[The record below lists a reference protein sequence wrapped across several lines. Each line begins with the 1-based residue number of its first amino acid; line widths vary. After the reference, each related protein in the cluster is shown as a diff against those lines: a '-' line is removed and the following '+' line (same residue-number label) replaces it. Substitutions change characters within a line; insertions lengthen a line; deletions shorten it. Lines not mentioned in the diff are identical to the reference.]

1 MSEDKN
7 DQINDEAISNLSQE
21 QDHQSQPDKLETTEE
36 AIPTGSE
43 MSQDSSNVGTSNAVE
58 QSPQSDA
65 EDKNANALASD
76 NADESKK
83 KEQKNEESGQ
93 PSDSVNDGQDKVDKS
108 SIGYVFNQAKN
119 RFNSLNKTTKKRI
132 GIISGIVVL
141 LLVIWIL
148 FATHVICFHN
158 WSPATCTEAETCVIC
173 GETRGEALGHEW
185 IEATCTEPETC
196 SVCGAITGVPNG
208 HEVAEWIIDEDS
220 TCAVTGKKHG
230 ICSVC
235 NEEVI
240 SPVELKDHTPGE
252 WEVVEEATESSA
264 GERVKKCTVCGEV
277 IQQEEYTL
285 TPAQVKD
292 RYIKSCQSYA
302 FKDLARNADALAGK
316 RIVAKGEVIQV
327 QTEGNYYAMRV
338 NITKG
343 SYGIWSDTVYVV
355 YLKPSGADNIIE
367 DDIITFYGEIDG
379 NTSYT
384 SVMGATI
391 TLPKITAEYIDIN

>member
-1 MSEDKN
+1 MGEDKN
-7 DQINDEAISNLSQE
+7 DQINDDTIKDSSQD
-21 QDHQSQPDKLETTEE
+21 QDHQSRPDKLDTTEE
-36 AIPTGSE
+36 AISTNNEIP
-43 MSQDSSNVGTSNAVE
+43 QDSPSVEATDVAEQGRQSAVE
-58 QSPQSDA
+58 
-65 EDKNANALASD
+65 EENANTFASS
-76 NADESKK
+76 NTDEPK
-83 KEQKNEESGQ
+83 KEEQKSEESGQ
-93 PSDSVNDGQDKVDKS
+93 SSNSGNGNQDKVDKS
-108 SIGYVFNQAKN
+108 SIGYVFKQTKD
-119 RFNSLNKTTKKRI
+119 RFSSLNKKTKKRI
-132 GIISGIVVL
+132 GIVSGVVAL
-141 LLVIWIL
+141 LLVIWVL

-196 SVCGAITGVPNG
+196 SVCGAMRGVSNG

-252 WEVVEEATESSA
+252 WEIVTKATA
-264 GERVKKCTVCGEV
+264 TKDGTRIQKCTVCGTE
-277 IQQEEYTL
+277 IKEESYSL
-285 TPAQVKD
+285 TPAQIKD
-292 RYIKSCQSYA
+292 NYIKSCQSYA

-327 QTEGNYYAMRV
+327 QTEGSYYAMRV

-355 YLKPSGADNIIE
+355 YSKPSGADNIIE

>member
-1 MSEDKN
+1 ML
-7 DQINDEAISNLSQE
+7 AIL
-21 QDHQSQPDKLETTEE
+21 TVVVTV
-36 AIPTGSE
+36 A
-43 MSQDSSNVGTSNAVE
+43 
-58 QSPQSDA
+58 DA
-65 EDKNANALASD
+65 
-76 NADESKK
+76 
-83 KEQKNEESGQ
+83 
-93 PSDSVNDGQDKVDKS
+93 
-108 SIGYVFNQAKN
+108 F
-119 RFNSLNKTTKKRI
+119 
-132 GIISGIVVL
+132 
-141 LLVIWIL
+141 L
-148 FATHVICFHN
+148 FV
-158 WSPATCTEAETCVIC
+158 
-173 GETRGEALGHEW
+173 
-185 IEATCTEPETC
+185 
-196 SVCGAITGVPNG
+196 
-208 HEVAEWIIDEDS
+208 
-220 TCAVTGKKHG
+220 
-230 ICSVC
+230 
-235 NEEVI
+235 
-240 SPVELKDHTPGE
+240 PGE

-355 YLKPSGADNIIE
+355 YLKPNGADNIIE

>member
-7 DQINDEAISNLSQE
+7 DQANDGTTKNLSQE
-21 QDHQSQPDKLETTEE
+21 QDHQDQSNKLETTEE
-36 AIPTGSE
+36 TISTSSE
-43 MSQDSSNVGTSNAVE
+43 MSQDLPNAETSDTAE
-58 QSPQSDA
+58 QGSQSDA
-65 EDKNANALASD
+65 EDKNANVPASS
-76 NADESKK
+76 NTEEPKRE
-83 KEQKNEESGQ
+83 EQQNEESEQ
-93 PSDSVNDGQDKVDKS
+93 SSDSVNSDQDKVDKS
-108 SIGYVFNQAKN
+108 SIGYVFKQAKN
-119 RFNSLNKTTKKRI
+119 RFSSLDKKTKKRI
-132 GIISGIVVL
+132 GIVSGVVAL
-141 LLVIWIL
+141 LIVIWIL

-158 WSPATCTEAETCVIC
+158 WSSATCTKPETCEIC
-173 GETRGEALGHEW
+173 GATQGEAIGHDWSVATCTMPMTCKICDEHYGQALGHKVEEW
-185 IEATCTEPETC
+185 TVEVDSTCTEEGTQ
-196 SVCGAITGVPNG
+196 V
-208 HEVAEWIIDEDS
+208 
-220 TCAVTGKKHG
+220 G
-230 ICSVC
+230 ICTVC
-235 NEEVI
+235 EMEVSEPI
-240 SPVELKDHTPGE
+240 EKKEHTPGE
-252 WEVVEEATESSA
+252 WEIVTEATETKD
-264 GERVKKCTVCGEV
+264 GMRIQKCTVCGTE
-277 IQQEEYTL
+277 IKKESYSL

-327 QTEGNYYAMRV
+327 QTEGSFYAMRV

-355 YLKPSGADNIIE
+355 YSKPSGADNIIE